1 MLRTP
6 ICDLL
11 GLKYPVFQGG
21 MAHLATGALAAAV
34 SEAGGLGIIGAGNAP
49 ATWVKEQIDYVRAHT
64 DKPFGVNVMLASPHA
79 RDVIELLVSERV
91 PVVTTG
97 AGNPGPYMEA
107 LKSAN
112 SLVIPVV
119 SAVALAQRLVR
130 AGADAVIAEG
140 TESGGHVGELTT
152 MALVP
157 QVVDA
162 VSVPVIAAGG
172 IADGRGVAAA
182 FCLGAQGVQVGTRF
196 IVARECIAH
205 PNYKAAVLAAGDR
218 DTVVTGR
225 ATGHPVRCLRNRLA
239 REFIKLEER
248 GASLDEYER
257 LGAGRYP
264 AAALAGDVERGTV
277 LLGQIAGLVRR
288 EETAAEI
295 LADLIAGAEAVLAAL
310 PARLNLAAAGRAG
323 AAPDGREATAI
334 AAEASAKE

>member
-11 GLKYPVFQGG
+11 GLTYPIFQGG
-21 MAHLATGALAAAV
+21 MAHLGTGSLAAAV

-49 ATWVKEQIDYVRAHT
+49 ASWVKEQIDYVRSHT
-64 DKPFGVNVMLASPHA
+64 TKPFGVNVMLASPHA
-79 RDVIELLVSERV
+79 REVIELLVSERV

-97 AGNPGPYMEA
+97 AGNPGSYMEA
-107 LKSAN
+107 LKGAGSR
-112 SLVIPVV
+112 VIPVV

-130 AGADAVIAEG
+130 GGADAVIAEG
-140 TESGGHVGELTT
+140 MESGGHVGEMTT

-172 IADGRGVAAA
+172 IADGRGMAAA

-196 IVARECIAH
+196 VVARECIAH
-205 PNYKAAVLAAGDR
+205 ENYKQAVIKAGDR

-225 ATGHPVRCLRNRLA
+225 ATGHPVRCLRNKLA
-239 REFIKLEER
+239 REFMKLEER
-248 GASLDEYER
+248 AAAVDEYDQ
-257 LGAGRYP
+257 LGVGRYP
-264 AAALAGDVERGTV
+264 AAAYDGDVEHGTV
-277 LLGQIAGLVRR
+277 LTGQISGLVKK

-295 LADLIAGAEAVLAAL
+295 LADLMTGAEAVLNATFARVGLSRRAAV
-310 PARLNLAAAGRAG
+310 
-323 AAPDGREATAI
+323 E
-334 AAEASAKE
+334 E

>member
-11 GLKYPVFQGG
+11 GLRYPIFQGG
-21 MAHLATGALAAAV
+21 MAHLGTGSLAAAV

-49 ATWVKEQIDYVRAHT
+49 ASWVKEQIDYVRSHT
-64 DKPFGVNVMLASPHA
+64 TKPFGVNVMLASSHA
-79 RDVIELLVSERV
+79 REVIELLVSERV

-97 AGNPGPYMEA
+97 AGNPGSYMEA
-107 LKSAN
+107 LKGAGSR
-112 SLVIPVV
+112 VIPVV

-130 AGADAVIAEG
+130 GGADAVIAEG
-140 TESGGHVGELTT
+140 MESGGHVGEMTT

-172 IADGRGVAAA
+172 IADGRGMAAA

-196 IVARECIAH
+196 VVARECIAH
-205 PNYKAAVLAAGDR
+205 ENYKQAVIKAGDR

-225 ATGHPVRCLRNRLA
+225 ATGHPVRCLRNKLA
-239 REFIKLEER
+239 REFMKLEER
-248 GASLDEYER
+248 AAAVDEYDQ
-257 LGAGRYP
+257 LGVGRYP
-264 AAALAGDVERGTV
+264 AAAYDGDVEHGTV
-277 LLGQIAGLVRR
+277 LTGQISGLVKK

-295 LADLIAGAEAVLAAL
+295 LADLMTGAEAVLNATF
-310 PARLNLAAAGRAG
+310 ARVGLSRRAAA
-323 AAPDGREATAI
+323 E
-334 AAEASAKE
+334 E